1 MAKLSSSTAAR
12 PPLAARTGRI
22 SVSATSAMVIEAD
35 RLRAAGRDLVDFGVG
50 EPDFPTPE
58 PIKDAAIA
66 ALRADFTKYTA
77 TGGITELKRAIV
89 ETHRRDFGSDYQAS
103 EALVTVGGK
112 HALFNTISVLVEHG
126 DEVIL
131 PAPYWVSF
139 YDQITYAGGT
149 PVVVETDE
157 AQGFGL
163 ELGAIE
169 RALTPRT
176 KAILLN
182 SPSNPSGAVFAPDL
196 FRGALELCRQ
206 RGLWLISDE
215 CYAKFLYDDRPYSA
229 ASEPDSKDV
238 LVVAGSL
245 SKTYAMTGW
254 RIGYALAPAPVIK
267 AMLNLQSHSTSNA
280 ASFAQKAA
288 VAALTGS
295 QQAVAEMLAE
305 YRRRRQLIIE
315 GLRAIPGVTC
325 VMPAGAFYAYPNI
338 GALLGRRAGTERVDT
353 ALAFSTQ
360 LLQQAGVVTVPG
372 EAFGTTQHVRLSY
385 AASPAAIAEGLR
397 RLGEFCALLK

>member
-1 MAKLSSSTAAR
+1 
-12 PPLAARTGRI
+12 
-22 SVSATSAMVIEAD
+22 MVIEAD

-77 TGGITELKRAIV
+77 TGGIIELKRAIV
-89 ETHRRDFGSDYQAS
+89 ESHRRDFGSDYSPS
-103 EALVTVGGK
+103 EALVTLGGK
-112 HALFNTISVLVEHG
+112 HALFNAISVLVDHG

-149 PVVVETDE
+149 PVVLETDE
-157 AQGFGL
+157 AQGFRL

-169 RALTPRT
+169 RAVTPRT

-182 SPSNPSGAVFAPDL
+182 SPSNPSGAIFSPET

-215 CYAKFLYDDRPYSA
+215 CYAKFLYDDRPYSVA
-229 ASEPDSKDV
+229 GEPDSKDV

-254 RIGYALAPAPVIK
+254 RVGYALAPVPLIK

-280 ASFAQKAA
+280 ASIAQKAA

-295 QQAVAEMLAE
+295 QQAVTEMLDE
-305 YRRRRQLIIE
+305 YRRRRTLMVE
-315 GLRAIPGVTC
+315 GLRAIPGIAC

-338 GALLGRRAGTERVDT
+338 GGLLGRSAGGERVDT
-353 ALAFSTQ
+353 ALAFSAQ
-360 LLQQAGVVTVPG
+360 LLQQSGVVTVPG
-372 EAFGTTQHVRLSY
+372 EAFGTTQHLRLSY